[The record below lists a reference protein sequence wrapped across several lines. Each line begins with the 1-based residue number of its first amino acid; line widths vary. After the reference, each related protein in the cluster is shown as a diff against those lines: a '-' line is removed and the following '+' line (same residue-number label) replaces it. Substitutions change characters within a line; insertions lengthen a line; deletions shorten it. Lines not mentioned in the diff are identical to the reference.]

1 MGGLRTNPEEGQA
14 RSNLEG
20 YQIAG
25 AIARAIQGPRFSQ
38 TNAIGAGNVFKFRV
52 VNQAAEIA

>member
-14 RSNLEG
+14 RSDLEG
-20 YQIAG
+20 YLIAG
-25 AIARAIQGPRFSQ
+25 AIARAIQGPKLA
-38 TNAIGAGNVFKFRV
+38 NAIGAGNVFKFRV